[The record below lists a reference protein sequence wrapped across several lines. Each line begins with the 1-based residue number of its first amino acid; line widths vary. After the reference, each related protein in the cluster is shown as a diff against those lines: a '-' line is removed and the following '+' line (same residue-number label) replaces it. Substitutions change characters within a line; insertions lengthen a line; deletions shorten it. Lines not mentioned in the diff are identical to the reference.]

1 MKRTAL
7 IGHLSIPAVVALGV
21 FAVAVRREP
30 FGMEMFS
37 AYVLGGY
44 LFYAAPH
51 LLWAVV
57 AVVLEASRAVWHA
70 GFIAS
75 SIALA
80 AIAGLWLGPQDP
92 SGLPLQWMLYWPLA
106 IVLQLFI
113 AGGTAVYCRVKRP
126 PNPSVERDAPTARPS
141 P

>member
-7 IGHLSIPAVVALGV
+7 IGHLSIPAVVTLGV
-21 FAVAVRREP
+21 FSVAVRREP

-51 LLWAVV
+51 LLWAVIAAV
-57 AVVLEASRAVWHA
+57 AKPSHAVWHA

-80 AIAGLWLGPQDP
+80 AIASLWLGPPDP

-106 IVLQLFI
+106 ILLQLVMV
-113 AGGTAVYCRVKRP
+113 GGTAVYCRVKS

>member
-1 MKRTAL
+1 MKRAL
-7 IGHLSIPAVVALGV
+7 LIAHLSIPAVVTLGA

-30 FGMEMFS
+30 FGVEMFS

-57 AVVLEASRAVWHA
+57 AALAKTSRALWHA

-80 AIAGLWLGPQDP
+80 AIASLWLGPRDP

-106 IVLQLFI
+106 IVLQLVI
-113 AGGTAVYCRVKRP
+113 AGGTAIYRRAKMT
-126 PNPSVERDAPTARPS
+126 PNPSINTDAA
-141 P
+141 

>member
-7 IGHLSIPAVVALGV
+7 IGHLSIPAVVTLGA
-21 FAVAVRREP
+21 FTVAVRREP

-37 AYVLGGY
+37 AYVFGGY

-51 LLWAVV
+51 LLWAVIAAV
-57 AVVLEASRAVWHA
+57 AKASRAVWHA
-70 GFIAS
+70 GFVAS

-80 AIAGLWLGPQDP
+80 AIASLWLVPPDP

-106 IVLQLFI
+106 IVLQLVI
-113 AGGTAVYCRVKRP
+113 AGGTAVYCLVKM

>member
-7 IGHLSIPAVVALGV
+7 IGHLSIPAVVTLGA
-21 FAVAVRREP
+21 FTVAVRREP

-37 AYVLGGY
+37 AYVFGGY

-51 LLWAVV
+51 LLWAVIAAV
-57 AVVLEASRAVWHA
+57 AKASRAVWHA
-70 GFIAS
+70 GFVAS

-80 AIAGLWLGPQDP
+80 AIASLWLVPPDP

-106 IVLQLFI
+106 IVLQLVI
-113 AGGTAVYCRVKRP
+113 AGGTAVYCRVKM

>member
-1 MKRTAL
+1 MKRTL
-7 IGHLSIPAVVALGV
+7 IATHLSIPALVTLGTFGVAL
-21 FAVAVRREP
+21 RREP

-37 AYVLGGY
+37 VYVIGGY

-57 AVVLEASRAVWHA
+57 AAVAKASRTLWHA

-80 AIAGLWLGPQDP
+80 AIASLWLFPPDP

-106 IVLQLFI
+106 ILLQLAI
-113 AGGTAVYCRVKRP
+113 AGGTAVYCLVKKST
-126 PNPSVERDAPTARPS
+126 NPSV
-141 P
+141 